1 MTDSILADQQLNP
14 GGRVATARPER
25 PDEALLDRFRRLPTA
40 NIGDAM
46 DRLGSVDSVIA
57 PAWPG
62 AAMVGTAFTV
72 WTRPG
77 DNLGIHKALTEVEPG
92 EIIVVS
98 GGADESRALIG
109 ELVGGKAKARGVAG
123 FLLDGAVRDT
133 EGLAEYE
140 MPVFARSR
148 TPAGPYKDGPYALSV
163 DVAVAGVVVRP
174 GDIIAGDADGVVV
187 VPLESAAVIADR
199 AEAKHAAEEATRRD
213 IDASL
218 GVVTGSGE
226 QR

>member
-1 MTDSILADQQLNP
+1 MTDSILADQQFNP
-14 GGRVATARPER
+14 GGRVATVRPQR
-25 PDEALLDRFRRLPTA
+25 PDDALLDRFRRLPTA

-46 DRLGSVDSVIA
+46 DRLGSVDSVIT

-62 AAMVGTAFTV
+62 AGMVGTAFTV

-77 DNLGIHKALTEVEPG
+77 DNLGIHEALTQVEPG
-92 EIIVVS
+92 EVIVVS

-109 ELVGGKAKARGVAG
+109 ELIGGKAKARGVAG
-123 FLLDGAVRDT
+123 FLLDGAVRDA
-133 EGLAEYE
+133 EGLAEYD

-174 GDIIAGDADGVVV
+174 GDIIVGDADGVVV

-213 IDASL
+213 IDVSL
-218 GVVTGSGE
+218 GLTEAAG
-226 QR
+226 QRP